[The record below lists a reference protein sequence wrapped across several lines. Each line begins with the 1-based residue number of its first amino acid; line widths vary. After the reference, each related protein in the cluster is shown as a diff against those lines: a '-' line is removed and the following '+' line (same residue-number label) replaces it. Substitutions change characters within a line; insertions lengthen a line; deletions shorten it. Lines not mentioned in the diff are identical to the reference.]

1 MNHNITYAIQQIFSP
16 SRTGIAYL
24 AQRYAQTA
32 PTRNSTPAVYIISPK
47 PTKGGTN
54 PPNRKPIAPNRAE
67 AIPAYL
73 RSQSIAK
80 AFDAV

>member
-1 MNHNITYAIQQIFSP
+1 MRYNRFFSP

-32 PTRNSTPAVYIISPK
+32 PARNSTPAVYIISPK
-47 PTKGGTN
+47 PTKGGTH